1 MKIKYLS
8 LAVLNFICFVAIAA
22 DSNSA
27 NAEKGLSDKSFL
39 DQNFFKDTK
48 FEFST
53 RNHWKYLKENAS
65 QPKEV
70 HSAWG
75 QAFTFNYKSG
85 YLLDILGFD
94 FTYDNV
100 IKLGASDYFATR
112 NLLYNTGKKP
122 NKHNAHGFNKF
133 TQRYAKVKLGNS
145 TDLNFNGKVGW
156 HSLKDMGVVSSSQ
169 HLTRYSYL
177 GYSGVLKYAN
187 FALSL
192 AYIDSALPRE
202 SSQKVH
208 FYSIDRKHEIDNIKT
223 AGIAYNDKALKLDYS
238 YGVAKDYIK
247 RHAIEFA
254 YKPMDKLTFG
264 SQIYGSTAL
273 KNHDK
278 MKANVRD
285 FDDSAWHYATDVE
298 WKEADWSAKFGIAYT
313 NANRKGAIGFYGRH
327 LGKNNRGRYN
337 GMAAAGGDYMRD
349 GEIVLSSVLGYDFF
363 KDNTTGLY
371 LNYGEFNYKHETL
384 KNGEINVF
392 NIFKPTSGTFKNLSI
407 LSKFGYG
414 WSYKTM
420 SSKDVTP
427 KLRDGKAQRSPSLS
441 AETVIDYRFNL
452 L

>member
-1 MKIKYLS
+1 MKTKYLS
-8 LAVLNFICFVAIAA
+8 LALLNIMCFSAVAAE
-22 DSNSA
+22 SNSV
-27 NAEKGLSDKSFL
+27 NNKNGFFD
-39 DQNFFKDTK
+39 NTFFKNTK

-53 RNHWKYLKENAS
+53 RNHWKYIKENAS

-100 IKLGASDYFATR
+100 IKLGASDYFASR

-156 HSLKDMGVVSSSQ
+156 HSLKDMGVISSSQ

-247 RHAIEFA
+247 RHVIEFA

-285 FDDSAWHYATDVE
+285 FDDSAWHYAADVE

-313 NANRKGAIGFYGRH
+313 DANRKGAIGFYGRH

-349 GEIVLSSVLGYDFF
+349 GEIVLSSVVGYDFF

-392 NIFKPTSGTFKNLSI
+392 NIWKPTSGTFKNLSI

-420 SSKDVTP
+420 SNKDITP
-427 KLRDGKAQRSPSLS
+427 KLRDGHAQRSPSLS

>member
-1 MKIKYLS
+1 MCFS
-8 LAVLNFICFVAIAA
+8 AVAA
-22 DSNSA
+22 ESNSV
-27 NAEKGLSDKSFL
+27 NNKNGFFD
-39 DQNFFKDTK
+39 NTFFKNTK

-53 RNHWKYLKENAS
+53 RNHWKYIKENAS

-100 IKLGASDYFATR
+100 IKLGASDYFASR

-156 HSLKDMGVVSSSQ
+156 HSLKDMGVMSSSQ

-247 RHAIEFA
+247 RHVIEFA

-285 FDDSAWHYATDVE
+285 FDDSAWHYAADVE

-313 NANRKGAIGFYGRH
+313 DANRKGAIGFYGRH

-349 GEIVLSSVLGYDFF
+349 GEIVLSSVVGYDFF

-392 NIFKPTSGTFKNLSI
+392 NIWKPTSGTFKNLSI
-407 LSKFGYG
+407 LSKLGYG

-420 SSKDVTP
+420 SNKDITP
-427 KLRDGKAQRSPSLS
+427 KLRDGHAQRSPSLS

>member
-8 LAVLNFICFVAIAA
+8 LALLNIMCFSAVAAE
-22 DSNSA
+22 SNSM
-27 NAEKGLSDKSFL
+27 NNKNGFFD
-39 DQNFFKDTK
+39 NTFFKNTK

-53 RNHWKYLKENAS
+53 RNHWKYIKENAS

-100 IKLGASDYFATR
+100 IKLGASDYFASR

-156 HSLKDMGVVSSSQ
+156 HSLKDMGVISSSQ

-247 RHAIEFA
+247 RHVIEFA

-278 MKANVRD
+278 MKVNVRD
-285 FDDSAWHYATDVE
+285 FDDSAWHYAADVE

-313 NANRKGAIGFYGRH
+313 DANRKGAIGFYGRH

-349 GEIVLSSVLGYDFF
+349 GEIVLSSVVGYDFF

-392 NIFKPTSGTFKNLSI
+392 NIWKPTSGTFKNLSI
-407 LSKFGYG
+407 LSKLGYG

-420 SSKDVTP
+420 SNKDITP
-427 KLRDGKAQRSPSLS
+427 KLRDGHAQRSPSLS

>member
-1 MKIKYLS
+1 MKTKYLS
-8 LAVLNFICFVAIAA
+8 LALLNIMCFSAVAAE
-22 DSNSA
+22 SNSV
-27 NAEKGLSDKSFL
+27 NNKNGFFD
-39 DQNFFKDTK
+39 NTFFKNTK

-53 RNHWKYLKENAS
+53 RNHWKYIKENAS

-100 IKLGASDYFATR
+100 IKLGASDYFASR

-156 HSLKDMGVVSSSQ
+156 HSLKDMGVISSSQ

-247 RHAIEFA
+247 RHVIEFA

-285 FDDSAWHYATDVE
+285 FDDSAWHYAADVE

-313 NANRKGAIGFYGRH
+313 DANRKGAIGYYGRH
-327 LGKNNRGRYN
+327 IGKNNRGRYN
-337 GMAAAGGDYMRD
+337 GMAAAGADYMRD
-349 GEIVLSSVLGYDFF
+349 GEVVLSSVLGYDFF

-392 NIFKPTSGTFKNLSI
+392 NIWKPTSGTFKNLSI
-407 LSKFGYG
+407 LSKLGYG

-420 SSKDVTP
+420 SNKDITP
-427 KLRDGKAQRSPSLS
+427 KLRDGHAQRSPSLS

>member
-285 FDDSAWHYATDVE
+285 FDDSAWHYAADVE

-313 NANRKGAIGFYGRH
+313 DANRKGAIGYYGRH
-327 LGKNNRGRYN
+327 IGKNNRGRYN
-337 GMAAAGGDYMRD
+337 GMAAAGADYMRD
-349 GEIVLSSVLGYDFF
+349 GEVVLSSVLGYDFF

-392 NIFKPTSGTFKNLSI
+392 NIWKPTSGTFKNLSI

-420 SSKDVTP
+420 SSKDITP
-427 KLRDGKAQRSPSLS
+427 KLRDGHAQRSPTLS

>member
-8 LAVLNFICFVAIAA
+8 LALLNIMCFSAVAAEA
-22 DSNSA
+22 NSL
-27 NAEKGLSDKSFL
+27 NTDNS
-39 DQNFFKDTK
+39 FFKDSK

-75 QAFTFNYKSG
+75 QALTLNYKSG
-85 YLLDILGFD
+85 YWLDILGFD
-94 FTYDNV
+94 VTYDNV

-145 TDLNFNGKVGW
+145 KDLNFNGKVGW
-156 HSLKDMGVVSSSQ
+156 HSLKDMGVMSSSQ

-298 WKEADWSAKFGIAYT
+298 WKETNWSAKFGIAYT
-313 NANRKGAIGFYGRH
+313 DANRKDAIGFYGRH

-337 GMAAAGGDYMRD
+337 GMAAAGADYMRD
-349 GEIVLSSVLGYDFF
+349 GEIVLSSVLSYDFF
-363 KDNTTGLY
+363 KDNTSGLY

-414 WSYKTM
+414 WSYKTI
-420 SSKDVTP
+420 SSKDITP
-427 KLRDGKAQRSPSLS
+427 KLRDGKAQRSPTLS

>member
-8 LAVLNFICFVAIAA
+8 LALLNIMCFSAIAA
-22 DSNSA
+22 DSNSINSENGFLN
-27 NAEKGLSDKSFL
+27 NA
-39 DQNFFKDTK
+39 FFKDTK

-75 QAFTFNYKSG
+75 QAFTLNYKSG
-85 YLLDILGFD
+85 YLFDTLGFD

-112 NLLYNTGKKP
+112 NLLYNSGKKP

-133 TQRYAKVKLGNS
+133 TQRYAKVKLGDKNI
-145 TDLNFNGKVGW
+145 NFNGKVGW
-156 HSLKDMGVVSSSQ
+156 HSLKDTGVMSSSQ

-177 GYSGVLKYAN
+177 GYSGVLKYSN
-187 FALSL
+187 LALQL
-192 AYIDSALPRE
+192 AYIDSAFPRE
-202 SSQKVH
+202 SSKKVH
-208 FYSIDRKHEIDNIKT
+208 FYSLDRKHVIDNIKT
-223 AGIAYNDKALKLDYS
+223 AGIAYNDKIVKLDYS

-247 RHAIEFA
+247 RHAIEFS
-254 YKPMDKLTFG
+254 YKPMDKLILG

-285 FDDSAWHYATDVE
+285 FDDSAWHYATDIE

-313 NANRKGAIGFYGRH
+313 DANRKGAIGYYGRH
-327 LGKNNRGRYN
+327 IGKNNRGRFN
-337 GMAAAGGDYMRD
+337 GMAAAAADYMRD
-349 GEIVLSSVLGYDFF
+349 GELVFSSILTYDFF

-414 WSYKTM
+414 WSYKTL
-420 SSKDVTP
+420 SSKDITP
-427 KLRDGKAQRSPSLS
+427 KLRDGKAQRSPTLS

>member
-254 YKPMDKLTFG
+254 YKPVEKLTFG

-285 FDDSAWHYATDVE
+285 FDDSAWHYAADVE
-298 WKEADWSAKFGIAYT
+298 WKDADWSAKFGIAYT
-313 NANRKGAIGFYGRH
+313 DANRKGAIGFYGRH

-337 GMAAAGGDYMRD
+337 GMAAAGADYMRD

-392 NIFKPTSGTFKNLSI
+392 NIFKPTSGIFKNLSI

-427 KLRDGKAQRSPSLS
+427 KLRDGKAQRSPTLS

>member
-1 MKIKYLS
+1 MKTKYLS
-8 LAVLNFICFVAIAA
+8 LALLNIMCFSAVAAE
-22 DSNSA
+22 SNSV
-27 NAEKGLSDKSFL
+27 NNKNGFFD
-39 DQNFFKDTK
+39 NTFFKNTK

-53 RNHWKYLKENAS
+53 RNHWKYIKENAS

-100 IKLGASDYFATR
+100 IKLGASDYFASR

-156 HSLKDMGVVSSSQ
+156 HSLKDMGVMSSSQ

-285 FDDSAWHYATDVE
+285 FDDSAWHYAADVE

-313 NANRKGAIGFYGRH
+313 DANRKGAIGFYGRH

-392 NIFKPTSGTFKNLSI
+392 NIWKPTSGTFKNLSI
-407 LSKFGYG
+407 LSKLGYG

-420 SSKDVTP
+420 SNKDITP
-427 KLRDGKAQRSPSLS
+427 KLRDGHAQRSPSLS

>member
-1 MKIKYLS
+1 MKTKYLS
-8 LAVLNFICFVAIAA
+8 LALLNIMCFSAVAAE
-22 DSNSA
+22 SNSV
-27 NAEKGLSDKSFL
+27 NNKNGFFD
-39 DQNFFKDTK
+39 NTFFKNTK

-85 YLLDILGFD
+85 YLLDTLGFD

-156 HSLKDMGVVSSSQ
+156 HSLKDMGVMSSSQ

-285 FDDSAWHYATDVE
+285 FDDSAWHYAADVE

-313 NANRKGAIGFYGRH
+313 DANRKGAIGYYGRH
-327 LGKNNRGRYN
+327 IGKNNRGRYN
-337 GMAAAGGDYMRD
+337 GMAAAGADYMRD
-349 GEIVLSSVLGYDFF
+349 GEVVLSSVLGYDFF

-392 NIFKPTSGTFKNLSI
+392 NIWKPTSGTFKNLSI

-427 KLRDGKAQRSPSLS
+427 KLRDGKAQRSPTLS

>member
-1 MKIKYLS
+1 MKIKYLT
-8 LAVLNFICFVAIAA
+8 LALLSI
-22 DSNSA
+22 NSYA
-27 NAEKGLSDKSFL
+27 VFASESSHHYEPKSLSDET
-39 DQNFFKDTK
+39 FFKDSK

-85 YLLDILGFD
+85 YLFDTLGFD

-112 NLLYNTGKKP
+112 NLLYNVGKQP

-133 TQRYAKVKLGNS
+133 TQRYAKIKLGNEQV
-145 TDLNFNGKVGW
+145 NFNGKVGW
-156 HSLKDMGVVSSSQ
+156 HSLKDMGVMSSSQ

-177 GYSGVLKYAN
+177 GYSGVVKYSN
-187 FALSL
+187 LALSL
-192 AYIDSALPRE
+192 AYIDSAFPRE

-208 FYSIDRKHEIDNIKT
+208 FYSLDRKHVIDNIKT
-223 AGIAYNDKALKLDYS
+223 AGIAYKDKTLTLDYS
-238 YGVAKDYIK
+238 YGEAKDYIK
-247 RHAIEFA
+247 RHAIEFS
-254 YKPMDKLTFG
+254 YKPMNKLILG

-285 FDDSAWHYATDVE
+285 FDDSAWHYGADIE
-298 WKEADWSAKFGIAYT
+298 WKEPKWSAKFGIAYT
-313 NANRKGAIGFYGRH
+313 DANRKGAIGYYGRH

-337 GMAAAGGDYMRD
+337 GMAATGADYMRD
-349 GEIVLSSVLGYDFF
+349 GELVLSSILSYDFF

-392 NIFKPTSGTFKNLSI
+392 NLWKPSSGTFKNLSV
-407 LSKFGYG
+407 LAKFGYG
-414 WSYKTM
+414 WSYKTL
-420 SSKDVTP
+420 SSKDITP
-427 KLRDGKAQRSPSLS
+427 KLRDGRAQRSPSLS

>member
-1 MKIKYLS
+1 MKIKYLT
-8 LAVLNFICFVAIAA
+8 LALLSI
-22 DSNSA
+22 NSYA
-27 NAEKGLSDKSFL
+27 VFASESSHHYEPKSLSDET
-39 DQNFFKDTK
+39 FFKDSK

-85 YLLDILGFD
+85 YLFDTLGFD

-112 NLLYNTGKKP
+112 NLLYNVGKKP

-133 TQRYAKVKLGNS
+133 TQRYAKIKLGNEQV
-145 TDLNFNGKVGW
+145 NFNGKVGW
-156 HSLKDMGVVSSSQ
+156 HSLKDMGVMSSSQ

-177 GYSGVLKYAN
+177 GYSGVVKYSN
-187 FALSL
+187 LALSL
-192 AYIDSALPRE
+192 AYIDSAFPRE

-208 FYSIDRKHEIDNIKT
+208 FYSLDRKHVIDNIKT
-223 AGIAYNDKALKLDYS
+223 AGIAYKDKTLTLDYS
-238 YGVAKDYIK
+238 YGEAKDYIK
-247 RHAIEFA
+247 RHAIEFS
-254 YKPMDKLTFG
+254 YKPMDKLILG

-285 FDDSAWHYATDVE
+285 FDDSAWHYGADIE
-298 WKEADWSAKFGIAYT
+298 WKEPKWSAKFGIAYT
-313 NANRKGAIGFYGRH
+313 DANRKGAIGYYGRH

-337 GMAAAGGDYMRD
+337 GMAATGADYMRD
-349 GEIVLSSVLGYDFF
+349 GEVVLSSILSYDFF

-392 NIFKPTSGTFKNLSI
+392 NLWKPSSGTFKNLSV
-407 LSKFGYG
+407 LAKFGYG
-414 WSYKTM
+414 WSYKTL
-420 SSKDVTP
+420 SSKDITP
-427 KLRDGKAQRSPSLS
+427 KLRDGRAQRSPTLS

>member
-1 MKIKYLS
+1 MKIKYLT
-8 LAVLNFICFVAIAA
+8 LALLSI
-22 DSNSA
+22 NSYA
-27 NAEKGLSDKSFL
+27 VFASESSHHYEPKSLSDET
-39 DQNFFKDTK
+39 FFKDSK

-85 YLLDILGFD
+85 YLFDTLGFD

-112 NLLYNTGKKP
+112 NLLYNVGKQP

-133 TQRYAKVKLGNS
+133 TQRYAKIKLGNEQV
-145 TDLNFNGKVGW
+145 NFNGKVGW
-156 HSLKDMGVVSSSQ
+156 HSLKDMGVMSSSQ

-177 GYSGVLKYAN
+177 GYSGVVKYSN
-187 FALSL
+187 LALSL
-192 AYIDSALPRE
+192 AYIDSAFPRE

-208 FYSIDRKHEIDNIKT
+208 FYSLDRKHVIDNIKT
-223 AGIAYNDKALKLDYS
+223 AGIAYKDKTLTLDYS
-238 YGVAKDYIK
+238 YGEAKDYIK
-247 RHAIEFA
+247 RHAIEFS
-254 YKPMDKLTFG
+254 YKPMDKLILG

-285 FDDSAWHYATDVE
+285 FDDSAWHYGADIE
-298 WKEADWSAKFGIAYT
+298 WKEPKWSAKFGIAYT
-313 NANRKGAIGFYGRH
+313 DANRKGAIGYYGRH
-327 LGKNNRGRYN
+327 IGKNNRGRYN
-337 GMAAAGGDYMRD
+337 GMAATGADYMRD
-349 GEIVLSSVLGYDFF
+349 GEVVLSSILSYDFF

-392 NIFKPTSGTFKNLSI
+392 NLWKPSSGTFKNLSV
-407 LSKFGYG
+407 LAKFGYG
-414 WSYKTM
+414 WSYKTL
-420 SSKDVTP
+420 SSKDITP
-427 KLRDGKAQRSPSLS
+427 KLRDGRAQRSPTLS

>member
-8 LAVLNFICFVAIAA
+8 LALLNIMCFSAVAAE
-22 DSNSA
+22 SNSM
-27 NAEKGLSDKSFL
+27 NNKNGFFD
-39 DQNFFKDTK
+39 NTFFKNTK

-53 RNHWKYLKENAS
+53 RNHWKYIKENAS

-100 IKLGASDYFATR
+100 IKLGASDYFASR

-156 HSLKDMGVVSSSQ
+156 HSLKDMGVISSSQ

-247 RHAIEFA
+247 RHVIEFA

-285 FDDSAWHYATDVE
+285 FDDSAWHYAADVE

-313 NANRKGAIGFYGRH
+313 DANRKGAIGFYGRH

-349 GEIVLSSVLGYDFF
+349 GEIVLSSVVGYDFF

-392 NIFKPTSGTFKNLSI
+392 NIWKPTSGTFKNLSI
-407 LSKFGYG
+407 LSKLGYG

-420 SSKDVTP
+420 SNKDITP
-427 KLRDGKAQRSPSLS
+427 KLRDGHAQRSPSLS

>member
-1 MKIKYLS
+1 MKIKYLTLALLS
-8 LAVLNFICFVAIAA
+8 INSYAVLA
-22 DSNSA
+22 SESSHHY
-27 NAEKGLSDKSFL
+27 EPKSLSDET
-39 DQNFFKDTK
+39 FFKDSK

-85 YLLDILGFD
+85 YLFDTLGFD

-112 NLLYNTGKKP
+112 NLLYNVGKKP

-133 TQRYAKVKLGNS
+133 TQRYAKIKLGNEQV
-145 TDLNFNGKVGW
+145 NFNGKAGW
-156 HSLKDMGVVSSSQ
+156 HTLKDMGVMSSSQ

-177 GYSGVLKYAN
+177 GYSGVVKYSN
-187 FALSL
+187 LALSL
-192 AYIDSALPRE
+192 AYIDSAFPRE

-208 FYSIDRKHEIDNIKT
+208 FYSLDRKHVIDNIKT
-223 AGIAYNDKALKLDYS
+223 AGIAYKDKTLTLDYS
-238 YGVAKDYIK
+238 YGEAKDYIK
-247 RHAIEFA
+247 RHAIEFS
-254 YKPMDKLTFG
+254 YKPMDKLILG

-285 FDDSAWHYATDVE
+285 FDDSAWHYGADIE
-298 WKEADWSAKFGIAYT
+298 WKEPKWSAKFGIAYT
-313 NANRKGAIGFYGRH
+313 DANRKGAIGYYGRH

-337 GMAAAGGDYMRD
+337 GMAATGADYMRD
-349 GEIVLSSVLGYDFF
+349 GEVVLSSILSYDFF
-363 KDNTTGLY
+363 KDNTTGLF

-392 NIFKPTSGTFKNLSI
+392 NLWKPSSGTFKNLSV
-407 LSKFGYG
+407 LAKFGYG
-414 WSYKTM
+414 WSYKTL
-420 SSKDVTP
+420 SSKDITP
-427 KLRDGKAQRSPSLS
+427 KLRDGRAQRSPTLS

>member
-285 FDDSAWHYATDVE
+285 FDDSAWHYAADVE

-337 GMAAAGGDYMRD
+337 GMAAAGADYMRD
-349 GEIVLSSVLGYDFF
+349 GEIVLSSVVGYDFF

-427 KLRDGKAQRSPSLS
+427 KFRDGKAQRSPTLS

>member
-8 LAVLNFICFVAIAA
+8 LALLNIMCFSAVAAE
-22 DSNSA
+22 SNSV
-27 NAEKGLSDKSFL
+27 NNKNGFFD
-39 DQNFFKDTK
+39 NTFFKNTK

-53 RNHWKYLKENAS
+53 RNHWKYIKENAS

-156 HSLKDMGVVSSSQ
+156 HSLKDMGVMSSSQ

-285 FDDSAWHYATDVE
+285 FDDSAWHYAADVE

-313 NANRKGAIGFYGRH
+313 DANRKGAIGFYGRH

-349 GEIVLSSVLGYDFF
+349 GEIVLSSVVGYDFF

-427 KLRDGKAQRSPSLS
+427 KLRDGKAQRSPTLS

>member
-1 MKIKYLS
+1 MKTKYLS
-8 LAVLNFICFVAIAA
+8 LALLNIMCFSAVAAE
-22 DSNSA
+22 SNSV
-27 NAEKGLSDKSFL
+27 NNKNGFFD
-39 DQNFFKDTK
+39 NTFFKNTK

-53 RNHWKYLKENAS
+53 RNHWKYIKENAS

-100 IKLGASDYFATR
+100 IKLGASDYFASR

-156 HSLKDMGVVSSSQ
+156 HSLKDMGVISSSQ

-247 RHAIEFA
+247 RHVIEFA

-285 FDDSAWHYATDVE
+285 FDDSAWHYAADVE

-313 NANRKGAIGFYGRH
+313 DANRKGAIGFYGRH

-392 NIFKPTSGTFKNLSI
+392 NIWKPTSGTFKNLSI
-407 LSKFGYG
+407 LSKLGYG

-420 SSKDVTP
+420 SNKDITP
-427 KLRDGKAQRSPSLS
+427 KLRDGHAQRSPSLS

>member
-8 LAVLNFICFVAIAA
+8 LALLNIMCFSAIAA
-22 DSNSA
+22 ESNSL
-27 NAEKGLSDKSFL
+27 NTDNS
-39 DQNFFKDTK
+39 FFKDSK

-285 FDDSAWHYATDVE
+285 FDDSAWHYAADVE

-349 GEIVLSSVLGYDFF
+349 GEIVLSSILGYDFF

-392 NIFKPTSGTFKNLSI
+392 NIWKPTSGTFKNLSI

-420 SSKDVTP
+420 SSKDITP
-427 KLRDGKAQRSPSLS
+427 KLRDGHAQRSPSLS

>member
-1 MKIKYLS
+1 MKIKYLT
-8 LAVLNFICFVAIAA
+8 LALLSI
-22 DSNSA
+22 NSYA
-27 NAEKGLSDKSFL
+27 VFASESSHHYEPKSLSDET
-39 DQNFFKDTK
+39 FFKDSK

-85 YLLDILGFD
+85 YLFDTLGFD

-112 NLLYNTGKKP
+112 NLLYNVGKQP

-133 TQRYAKVKLGNS
+133 TQRYAKIKLGNEQV
-145 TDLNFNGKVGW
+145 NFNGKVGW
-156 HSLKDMGVVSSSQ
+156 HSLKDMGVMSSSQ

-177 GYSGVLKYAN
+177 GYSGVVKYSN
-187 FALSL
+187 LALSL
-192 AYIDSALPRE
+192 AYIDSAFPRE

-208 FYSIDRKHEIDNIKT
+208 FYSLDRKHVIDNIKT
-223 AGIAYNDKALKLDYS
+223 AGIAYKDKTLTLDYS
-238 YGVAKDYIK
+238 YGEAKDYIK
-247 RHAIEFA
+247 RHAIEFS
-254 YKPMDKLTFG
+254 YKPMDKLILG

-285 FDDSAWHYATDVE
+285 FDDSAWHYGADIE
-298 WKEADWSAKFGIAYT
+298 WKEPKWSAKFGIAYT
-313 NANRKGAIGFYGRH
+313 DANRKGAIGYYGRH

-337 GMAAAGGDYMRD
+337 GMAATGADYMRD
-349 GEIVLSSVLGYDFF
+349 GEVVLSSILSYDFF

-392 NIFKPTSGTFKNLSI
+392 NLWKPSSGTFKNLSV
-407 LSKFGYG
+407 LAKFGYG
-414 WSYKTM
+414 WSYKTL
-420 SSKDVTP
+420 SSKDITP
-427 KLRDGKAQRSPSLS
+427 KLRDGRAQRSPTLS

>member
-1 MKIKYLS
+1 MKTKYLS
-8 LAVLNFICFVAIAA
+8 LALLNIMCFSAVAAE
-22 DSNSA
+22 SNSV
-27 NAEKGLSDKSFL
+27 NNKNGFFD
-39 DQNFFKDTK
+39 NTFFKNTK

-85 YLLDILGFD
+85 YLLDTLGFD

-156 HSLKDMGVVSSSQ
+156 HSLKDMGVMSSSQ

-298 WKEADWSAKFGIAYT
+298 WKETNWSAKFGIAYT
-313 NANRKGAIGFYGRH
+313 DANRKDAIGFYGRH

-337 GMAAAGGDYMRD
+337 GMAAAGADYMRD
-349 GEIVLSSVLGYDFF
+349 GEIVLSSVLSYDFF
-363 KDNTTGLY
+363 KDNTSGLY

-414 WSYKTM
+414 WSYKTI
-420 SSKDVTP
+420 SSKDITP
-427 KLRDGKAQRSPSLS
+427 KLRDGKAQRSPTLS

>member
-1 MKIKYLS
+1 MKIKYLT
-8 LAVLNFICFVAIAA
+8 LALLSI
-22 DSNSA
+22 NSYA
-27 NAEKGLSDKSFL
+27 VFASESSHHYEPKALSDES
-39 DQNFFKDTK
+39 FFKDSK

-75 QAFTFNYKSG
+75 QAFTLNYKSG
-85 YLLDILGFD
+85 YLFDTLGFD

-112 NLLYNTGKKP
+112 NLLYNVGKQP

-133 TQRYAKVKLGNS
+133 TQRYAKIKLGNEEV
-145 TDLNFNGKVGW
+145 NFNGKAGW
-156 HSLKDMGVVSSSQ
+156 HSLKDMGVMSSSQ

-177 GYSGVLKYAN
+177 GYSGVLKYSN
-187 FALSL
+187 LALSI
-192 AYIDSALPRE
+192 AYIDSAFPRE

-208 FYSIDRKHEIDNIKT
+208 FYSLDRKHVIDNIKT
-223 AGIAYNDKALKLDYS
+223 AGIAYKDKTITLDYS
-238 YGVAKDYIK
+238 YGEAKDYIK
-247 RHAIEFA
+247 RHAIELS
-254 YKPMDKLTFG
+254 YKPMDKLILG

-278 MKANVRD
+278 MKENVRD
-285 FDDSAWHYATDVE
+285 FDDSAWHYGADIE
-298 WKEADWSAKFGIAYT
+298 WKESKWSAKFGIAYT
-313 NANRKGAIGFYGRH
+313 DANRKGAIGYYGRH

-337 GMAAAGGDYMRD
+337 GMAATGADYMRD
-349 GEIVLSSVLGYDFF
+349 GEIVLSSILSYDFIE
-363 KDNTTGLY
+363 DNTTGLY

-392 NIFKPTSGTFKNLSI
+392 NLWKPSSGTFKNLSV
-407 LSKFGYG
+407 LAKFGYG
-414 WSYKTM
+414 WSYKTL
-420 SSKDVTP
+420 SSKDITP
-427 KLRDGKAQRSPSLS
+427 KLRDGRAQRSPTLS